1 MQPTTIITSDKS
13 SNRVPITYPTIGM
26 VIDELLEIQPD
37 RDDWHDESVC
47 EAISKWDSQFAD
59 DPDWYCKEPDWR
71 GNDIRDELRFDV
83 ENALGL
89 EF

>member
-1 MQPTTIITSDKS
+1 MTS
-13 SNRVPITYPTIGM
+13 TY
-26 VIDELLEIQPD
+26 VQDE
-37 RDDWHDESVC
+37 
-47 EAISKWDSQFAD
+47 QFAD
-59 DPDWYCKEPDWR
+59 DPDWICDEPDWR